1 LKLLDIAD
9 QLECCEDGMTLYHH
23 LFVNYDD
30 SDDAK
35 QMIDRLIQLRSHEAN
50 SLTHFGESA
59 LDLAVQ

>member
-1 LKLLDIAD
+1 
-9 QLECCEDGMTLYHH
+9 MTLYHH

-50 SLTHFGESA
+50 SLTPFGESA
-59 LDLAVQ
+59 LDLAVQQKSPVVTYVLT